1 MGARRST
8 RAKLI
13 LIVPLFLVFAIVVI
27 LAVRL
32 LGTSSTEATPTRHGP
47 RRVDSAVPSYHPL
60 RVIPPQTAIERTVNQ
75 GFARLWRGESAS
87 TAANLPSAATSSN
100 YPPIDATDVQAPST
114 YALAFTQ
121 ELLDIDFASSTR
133 HELLAWASYN
143 DAPNSTVT
151 IPAAINLKVLPASL
165 TMNPTPIPTS
175 VQWKKLAASRTS
187 WRVSGLVT
195 SVSPIWTELLATG
208 WQPVDPLMTMYDV
221 SGTLTV
227 TTPCHGPDVESFFFL
242 LTLGGASWHPGYGAV
257 VMNNWTV
264 N

>member
-1 MGARRST
+1 MGLWRSA

-13 LIVPLFLVFAIVVI
+13 LSAPLVLMLVIVIV
-27 LAVRL
+27 LALRL
-32 LGTSSTEATPTRHGP
+32 SATSSADATSTRHGSAS
-47 RRVDSAVPSYHPL
+47 VASAVPSYHPL
-60 RVIPPQTAIERTVNQ
+60 RVVPPQTAIERTVNQ

-87 TAANLPSAATSSN
+87 TAAKLPSAATSTN
-100 YPPIDATDVQAPST
+100 YPPIDATDTQAPST

-121 ELLDIDFASSTR
+121 ELLDIDFAASTR
-133 HELLAWASYN
+133 QELLAWASYN

-151 IPAAINLKVLPASL
+151 IPVAINLKVLPASL

-175 VQWKKLAASRTS
+175 MQWKKLAASRTS

-227 TTPCHGPDVESFFFL
+227 TTPGHGPDVESFFFL

>member
-1 MGARRST
+1 MGAWRSA

-13 LIVPLFLVFAIVVI
+13 LAVPLFLVILVVII
-27 LAVRL
+27 LAVRVSAP
-32 LGTSSTEATPTRHGP
+32 SSTVAAPTRHSP
-47 RRVDSAVPSYHPL
+47 SKVVSVVPSYHPL
-60 RVIPPQTAIERTVNQ
+60 RIEPPQTAIERTVNQ
-75 GFARLWRGESAS
+75 GFARLWRGESAA
-87 TAANLPSAATSSN
+87 TAAKLPSAATSTI
-100 YPPIDATDVQAPST
+100 YPPIDATNSLAPST

-133 HELLAWASYN
+133 HELLAWASFN

-151 IPAAINLKVLPASL
+151 MPVAINLKVLPASL

-175 VQWKKLAASRTS
+175 TQWKKLAASRTS

-227 TTPCHGPDVESFFFL
+227 TAPGHGSDVESFFFL

>member
-1 MGARRST
+1 MGAWQSA
-8 RAKLI
+8 RAKRI
-13 LIVPLFLVFAIVVI
+13 LAAPLLLVLSIVII

-32 LGTSSTEATPTRHGP
+32 SGTSSNEATPIRHSSTK
-47 RRVDSAVPSYHPL
+47 VASVVPSYKPL
-60 RVIPPQTAIERTVNQ
+60 RVVPRQTAIERTVNH
-75 GFARLWRGESAS
+75 GFAQLWRGESAS
-87 TAANLPSAATSSN
+87 TAAKLPSAATSAN
-100 YPPIDATDVQAPST
+100 YPAIDATDARAPST
-114 YALAFTQ
+114 FALAFTQ
-121 ELLDIDFASSTR
+121 ELLDIDFAESTR
-133 HELLAWASYN
+133 QELLAWASYN

-151 IPAAINLKVLPASL
+151 MPVAINLKVLPASL
-165 TMNPTPIPTS
+165 TMNPTPIPTAS
-175 VQWKKLAASRTS
+175 QWNRLAAARAS
-187 WRVSGLVT
+187 WGVSGLVT

-227 TTPCHGPDVESFFFL
+227 TTPGHGPDVESFFFL